1 MRTQYWRN
9 AVKLSS
15 PVSSSLS
22 PHKPI
27 ITQHIYIT
35 PDTPPFSSLSRL
47 QVKEVRTGQ
56 FFTSREIIKEKIN
69 AVWTDNNVRSGWR
82 VKEQAK
88 TAMFALLWP
97 NINFQINHS
106 FELETD
112 LHQHHHPLAVVSR
125 FINLLSQ
132 IYQTLSLQILI
143 LQNTWNLQKI
153 KVTL

>member
-1 MRTQYWRN
+1 MQWSSP
-9 AVKLSS
+9 AQWAPLLSS
-15 PVSSSLS
+15 QADNNPTHL
-22 PHKPI
+22 HH
-27 ITQHIYIT
+27 TWR
-35 PDTPPFSSLSRL
+35 PPLLLLLLLPLISRL